1 MPKISF
7 FITGTCIQLSP
18 AILKEPSTQVN
29 YVLLVQSCIFEPP
42 FYPAIAPS
50 ISWTSYQR
58 NQSYMIMITV
68 PNEYKCMYPLFKCI
82 VAVCM
87 GIFTL

>member
-1 MPKISF
+1 MYSAKPSYFKRAID
-7 FITGTCIQLSP
+7 TGKSCLTCS
-18 AILKEPSTQVN
+18 ILYILT
-29 YVLLVQSCIFEPP
+29 P

-50 ISWTSYQR
+50 ISQISYQR